1 MRRLDPR
8 QCAVLIIDVQE
19 KLAAAMPAP
28 QLAELNRAADV
39 LIEAAQLLGAKV
51 IATEQYPAGLGHT
64 LPSLAQ
70 RLERASAPVI
80 EKIEFSACD
89 NVAFER
95 AFAETRAQAAVV
107 IGMEAHVCVFQ
118 TARDLA
124 ARGTLVL
131 VPIDGVASRKDDHR
145 AAGLSLCQ
153 AAGATITTMESIV
166 FDWLGRAASNEFKR
180 LSKMI
185 R

>member
-1 MRRLDPR
+1 MQRLDPR

-19 KLAAAMPAP
+19 KLAAAMPPP
-28 QLAELNRAADV
+28 QLAELTRAAGV
-39 LIEAAQLLGAKV
+39 LIEAAELLGAKV

-64 LPSLAQ
+64 LPSLAE
-70 RLERASAPVI
+70 RLERARAPVI
-80 EKIEFSACD
+80 EKLEFSACD

-95 AFAETRAQAAVV
+95 ALAGTRAHAAVV
-107 IGMEAHVCVFQ
+107 VGMEAHVCVFQ

-131 VPIDGVASRKDDHR
+131 VPLDGVASRRDDHR

-153 AAGATITTMESIV
+153 AAGATITTMESVV
-166 FDWLGRAASNEFKR
+166 FDWLRVAGSNEFKR